1 MKRSTYIFVAFLT
14 LVFCVQMVLAQTGNQ
29 RSDFER
35 ELNRL
40 QEKIHQVSQ
49 LARLFPNSQ
58 LSNII
63 QSAREQYQLA
73 KQAYLQGRLIK
84 ARAHLKLGFGILA
97 KVYRELRNNPFLKA
111 KFKEALD
118 SKIQEAEMIVSRSQ
132 NPEAGKLLNRARYYR
147 QRAYQFSNLNQPELA
162 YKHYLLAIFF
172 ADNAMNAVRGET
184 TDNIANLDRYF
195 ENSKSLLLQ
204 AGDLLKENFNSTA
217 RDILRQAEFNFR
229 QARRLYDE
237 HRPRQAMQKLQ
248 MVNRLLYRVL
258 DLLEKRPGA
267 MTERLESD
275 LAVVEESISEL
286 HARVND
292 SNDPSIQRLY
302 ERLVFLTA
310 AAKQKYQAQN
320 TLAARQQLRIA
331 NRLLL
336 QIQRRL
342 DHTGDLSGNRIREQ
356 LQTARFMLDALKRN
370 ALTDQVYQQL
380 LALLENNLKSAE
392 SAQKEGKSRQ
402 ALQLLKIFNNLALK
416 LDQMRTAQ
424 DKETKTI
431 EQVQNNL
438 NRLKEM
444 LNNQP
449 AEEDAHNLQAIKYR
463 NANRLYQIASDAF
476 EKGNYRL
483 CWQITKMALIL
494 LTQ

>member
-1 MKRSTYIFVAFLT
+1 MIFCAQF
-14 LVFCVQMVLAQTGNQ
+14 VLAQTGNH
-29 RSDFER
+29 SGDFER

-40 QEKIHQVSQ
+40 QEKIQQASQ
-49 LARLFPNSQ
+49 LARLFPHSQ
-58 LSNII
+58 LSEIV
-63 QSAREQYQLA
+63 QSARKQYQLA

-84 ARAHLKLGFGILA
+84 ARSHLKLGFGILTR
-97 KVYRELRNNPFLKA
+97 VYRALRNNPFLKA

-147 QRAYQFSNLNQPELA
+147 QRAYQFANFNQPELA

-217 RDILRQAEFNFR
+217 RDILRHAEFNFR
-229 QARRLYDE
+229 QARRLYEE
-237 HRPRQAMQKLQ
+237 HRPRLAMQKLQ
-248 MVNRLLYRVL
+248 VVNRLLYRVL

-275 LAVVEESISEL
+275 IAVVEESISEL
-286 HARVND
+286 RARVND
-292 SNDPSIQRLY
+292 SNDPAIQRLY

-342 DHTGDLSGNRIREQ
+342 DHTSDLSGSRIREQ
-356 LQTARFMLDALKRN
+356 LQTARFMLEALKRN
-370 ALTDQVYQQL
+370 ALADPVYQQL
-380 LALLENNLKSAE
+380 LALLENNLKTAE
-392 SAQKEGKSRQ
+392 SAQKEGQSRQ
-402 ALQLLKIFNNLALK
+402 ALQHLKIFNSLALK

-424 DKETKTI
+424 EKQTKTI
-431 EQVQNNL
+431 EQVQKNL

-444 LNNQP
+444 VENPP
-449 AEEDAHNLQAIKYR
+449 AEVDANGLQTIKYR
-463 NANRLYQIASDAF
+463 NAKKLYQIANEAF
-476 EKGNYRL
+476 EKENYHL
-483 CWQITKMALIL
+483 CWKITKMALIL